1 MKDEG
6 KSEQMKGN
14 QNAVKSGVHGAIKR
28 ISEGKPLIGIAAEE
42 EKAVM
47 RELELAGIPAL
58 KKTLAVRLQ
67 SVLNLTWNTINKA
80 ILEGDLDTAQD
91 YIKIFSL
98 LSPRAL
104 AAWNEV
110 QKDEKELARGGVSEA
125 VVLESIRRSR
135 DEKAE

>member
-1 MKDEG
+1 MKRIKDTSGYE
-6 KSEQMKGN
+6 GN
-14 QNAVKSGVHGAIKR
+14 QNAVKTGVHGAIKR

-47 RELELAGIPAL
+47 QELELTGIPTL
-58 KKTLAVRLQ
+58 KKSLAVRLQ

-110 QKDEKELARGGVSEA
+110 QKDEKNDSDKDALELIERYRKGAAHDNDS
-125 VVLESIRRSR
+125 
-135 DEKAE
+135 

>member
-1 MKDEG
+1 MKRIKDTSGYE
-6 KSEQMKGN
+6 GN
-14 QNAVKSGVHGAIKR
+14 QNAVKTGVHGAIKR

-47 RELELAGIPAL
+47 QELELAGIPAL
-58 KKTLAVRLQ
+58 KKALAVRLQ
-67 SVLNLTWNTINKA
+67 SVLNLSWNTINKA

-110 QKDEKELARGGVSEA
+110 QKDEKNDSDKDALELIERYRKGAAHDNDS
-125 VVLESIRRSR
+125 
-135 DEKAE
+135 

>member
-1 MKDEG
+1 MNQEKNTDG
-6 KSEQMKGN
+6 YKGN
-14 QNAVKSGVHGAIKR
+14 QNAVKSGVYGAIKR

-42 EKAVM
+42 EAAVI
-47 RELELAGIPAL
+47 REVELAGISPL
-58 KKTLAVRLQ
+58 KKSVAIRMQ

-80 ILEGDLDTAQD
+80 VLEGDLETAER

-110 QKDEKELARGGVSEA
+110 QKDDKDRERGGVSDA
-125 VVLESIRRSR
+125 VVLESLRRAR
-135 DEKAE
+135 DEKAD